1 MRPPAV
7 LTAGVTSAAA
17 VLLLSACGSDSE
29 PDASGGSAADASS
42 ETSSA
47 SGAEDVQAFC
57 DEAETVF
64 AGLDDAFTNATDPAQ
79 LPGLLQQATSALQG
93 IDPPA
98 EIEASWT
105 TFSDALGQLSQSAQ
119 GLDLN
124 TTEGQEQFTR
134 EYSTLMSSTTD
145 AQTDVDQ
152 FVTANCPGAAGES
165 SSPSS

>member
-1 MRPPAV
+1 MRLPAA
-7 LTAGVTSAAA
+7 LTAGVTSTAA
-17 VLLLSACGSDSE
+17 VLLLSACGGDSGSD
-29 PDASGGSAADASS
+29 AADSGSDAAS

-47 SGAEDVQAFC
+47 AAEEDVQAFC
-57 DEAETVF
+57 DEAQTVF
-64 AGLDDAFTNATDPAQ
+64 TGLDDAFTNATDPAQ
-79 LPGLLQQATSALQG
+79 LPGLLQQATTALQG

-98 EIEASWT
+98 EIETSWA
-105 TFSDALGQLSQSAQ
+105 TFSDALGQLTQSVQ

-124 TTEGQEQFTR
+124 TPEGQDQFTQ

-145 AQTDVDQ
+145 AQQDVDQ